1 MSVRLSCL
9 TITKLLVGMIACCD
23 NLNIFSQIV
32 DDRVAVN
39 LYKSNTFKW

>member
-9 TITKLLVGMIACCD
+9 TITKLVVGMIACCD
-23 NLNIFSQIV
+23 KLNIFLQIA
-32 DDRVAVN
+32 DDRMVVN